1 MVSIYMYSPHTPRWY
16 KIMIIC
22 CHYSCS
28 PTSVGSICLN
38 KTSIILDDKG
48 KRYVKVRYTD
58 RLQKST
64 KDSNKVKS
72 NKFNTC
78 RWTPKSWGFGV
89 SRLPIEGC
97 QHPPQGTLSG
107 ILAIFGV
114 ATLCFWKLQL
124 AAEAKV
130 QKANVPGRK
139 VWLKRSRSKE
149 LMKLCE
155 LYRNILWYEIS
166 IKDSQAVNFEGFAT
180 MHLKL
185 KPQHALFTSRKCT
198 KQKGGWY
205 TGALM
210 FNYFAF
216 TGDSYSFKPSR
227 RSSNLSNLFASIY
240 YVMMVGNATK
250 LIIPLQSFPSL
261 YVTFCKDRRCLIWP
275 TPITHPG
282 ILNGHIVADSC
293 YCTCFLPNFTYQPVY
308 IHPSWFGRLPQ
319 HRWWHPR
326 WRCPTTTTRLVPPAP
341 FTNALRPGIQALLR
355 GGGRWWGVDVPAVFG
370 RVVLR
375 FFDTFQNSYHVW
387 FFNFHFVSSL
397 RVSLMSSQ

>member
-1 MVSIYMYSPHTPRWY
+1 
-16 KIMIIC
+16 
-22 CHYSCS
+22 
-28 PTSVGSICLN
+28 
-38 KTSIILDDKG
+38 
-48 KRYVKVRYTD
+48 
-58 RLQKST
+58 
-64 KDSNKVKS
+64 
-72 NKFNTC
+72 
-78 RWTPKSWGFGV
+78 
-89 SRLPIEGC
+89 
-97 QHPPQGTLSG
+97 
-107 ILAIFGV
+107 
-114 ATLCFWKLQL
+114 
-124 AAEAKV
+124 
-130 QKANVPGRK
+130 
-139 VWLKRSRSKE
+139 
-149 LMKLCE
+149 MKLCE

-166 IKDSQAVNFEGFAT
+166 IEDSQAVNFEGFAT
-180 MHLKL
+180 MHLKP

-227 RSSNLSNLFASIY
+227 HSSNLSNLFASIY